1 MRSDFW
7 SGVVG
12 AAGPAV
18 RTLSYVKGSG
28 PLSQRALPG
37 SNMAEVHKFRAIG
50 IIPTPKRLW
59 TSGRVDRAVPA
70 RYSSLAIAMGTA
82 RSTPMIK
89 V

>member
-37 SNMAEVHKFRAIG
+37 SNMAEVHKLRAIG
-50 IIPTPKRLW
+50 INREI
-59 TSGRVDRAVPA
+59 RA
-70 RYSSLAIAMGTA
+70 LAVRRADDIVWFYIGPHDGYE
-82 RSTPMIK
+82 RQL
-89 V
+89 